1 MLECSS
7 LNTLTSC
14 LRCSH
19 NLSEESHKSLEEF
32 EHQAGLTESGYYP
45 HKGLSA
51 EETHIHRRG
60 DVTLPV
66 SINSFN
72 HWPQVTMNSK
82 ENAHL
87 NVICQKVVVIIIT
100 KSTLKKN
107 IINLTLIKLSWWTGS
122 DIYLKPVLQGRISSY
137 MGNYRVNP
145 GFSSKCRSP

>member
-1 MLECSS
+1 MLECST

-14 LRCSH
+14 LQCSH

-87 NVICQKVVVIIIT
+87 NVICQKVVVVIIIK
-100 KSTLKKN
+100 KSTLKK
-107 IINLTLIKLSWWTGS
+107 THKSDPYQIKLMDWLRYIFKACATRQDFILFG
-122 DIYLKPVLQGRISSY
+122 
-137 MGNYRVNP
+137 
-145 GFSSKCRSP
+145 

>member
-1 MLECSS
+1 MLACST

-14 LRCSH
+14 LQCSH

-45 HKGLSA
+45 RKGLSA
-51 EETHIHRRG
+51 EETHFHRRG
-60 DVTLPV
+60 DVTPV

-87 NVICQKVVVIIIT
+87 NVIWQKVVIIIT
-100 KSTLKKN
+100 KRTFKK
-107 IINLTLIKLSWWTGS
+107 KKS
-122 DIYLKPVLQGRISSY
+122 
-137 MGNYRVNP
+137 
-145 GFSSKCRSP
+145 